1 MESDRCYIGKSC
13 VIKQIIILYLA
24 VLHYYKQS
32 IIKNVLEK
40 YFIKKVELD
49 KNEWFSLKTLNIPL
63 ILIILD
69 NAKVI

>member
-1 MESDRCYIGKSC
+1 VIDVIFIGKRC
-13 VIKQIIILYLA
+13 VIKQIIILYFA

-49 KNEWFSLKTLNIPL
+49 KNEWFSFKNPKYSPNTYNFR
-63 ILIILD
+63 
-69 NAKVI
+69 